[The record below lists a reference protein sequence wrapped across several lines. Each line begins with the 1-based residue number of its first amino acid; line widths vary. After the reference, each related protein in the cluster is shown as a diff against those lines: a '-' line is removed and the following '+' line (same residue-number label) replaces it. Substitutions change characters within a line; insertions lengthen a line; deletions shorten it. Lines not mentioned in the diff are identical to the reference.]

1 MLENKRDLIGDADI
15 QRDPSQVVAD
25 ERESILERL
34 VKSVGEECGQEAIEY
49 VANSR
54 AEAVGE

>member
-1 MLENKRDLIGDADI
+1 MFNKNRDLVDDNKILSNPLQA
-15 QRDPSQVVAD
+15 VVD
-25 ERESILERL
+25 ERDSILERL
-34 VKSVGEECGQEAIEY
+34 VKSVGEECSQEAIEY

>member
-1 MLENKRDLIGDADI
+1 MFDKNRDLVDDNKILSNSLQA
-15 QRDPSQVVAD
+15 VVD
-25 ERESILERL
+25 ERDSILERL
-34 VKSVGEECGQEAIEY
+34 VKSVGEECSQEAIEY